1 MDAFERYDLD
11 ALLTLL
17 HADATS
23 SMPPYE
29 MWFRGHADIRAW
41 FLGPGIACQGS
52 RLVATHANGLPAFGQ
67 YRPSGPGGSH
77 RPWALQ
83 VLEITGGGISG
94 MNFFL
99 DTATLFPM
107 FGLPEIP
114 PPG

>member
-1 MDAFERYDLD
+1 
-11 ALLTLL
+11 
-17 HADATS
+17 
-23 SMPPYE
+23 MPPYE
-29 MWFRGHADIRAW
+29 MWLRGRADIRAW
-41 FLGPGIACQGS
+41 FLGPGIGCAGS
-52 RLVATHANGLPAFGQ
+52 RLLPTRANGLPAFGQ

-83 VLEITGGGISG
+83 VLEITDGAIGG

-114 PPG
+114 PVD